1 MRRLPVL
8 LAALLLLCV
17 GVGQTE
23 AETVMIDFEQFDDT
37 DNLDGID
44 LGGVTLSSP
53 NGLVEIFDNRFGVFY
68 HSATKAIASPEG
80 LVSAN
85 PLVGVFDDPVDSM
98 SLWGGDAG
106 TYTESDSWE
115 LRVYDAP
122 TGGNLIESAVSGS
135 WNGSPYRQL
144 SVTAAPIWRFE
155 AIWTG
160 GMYGIGYD
168 DLSFHVI
175 PEPSV
180 VVLAAAGLLILLT
193 HTARRRA
200 GR

>member
-1 MRRLPVL
+1 MRRLPVA

-17 GVGQTE
+17 GVAQTE
-23 AETVMIDFEQFDDT
+23 AQTVLINFEQFDDM
-37 DNLDGID
+37 DNVDGIN

-68 HSATKAIASPEG
+68 HSATKAVASPEG
-80 LVSAN
+80 LVSVN
-85 PLVGVFDDPVDSM
+85 PLVGVFDIPVDSV

-115 LRVYDAP
+115 LHVYDAP
-122 TGGNLIESAVSGS
+122 TGGNLVGSAASGS
-135 WNGSPYRQL
+135 WNGSPYREL
-144 SVTAAPIWRFE
+144 SVTAAKIWRFE

-160 GMYGIGYD
+160 GKYGIGYD
-168 DLSFHVI
+168 DLSFHPI

-193 HTARRRA
+193 QIDRRRT